1 MANQYGL
8 LRERRFLPFF
18 LTQFLGAFN
27 DNVFKNALM
36 ILLAFKAASWISMD
50 KNLVQN
56 LGQVVFILPFLLFS
70 ATCGQLADKYDKAKL
85 TRFVKLFEIAI
96 MFVAG
101 LGFFFKSPVL
111 LFVALFMMGTHS
123 TLFGPV
129 KYAILPQHLKQAELV
144 GGNGLV
150 EMGTFLAI
158 LMGEILG
165 GILIGFETNGML
177 LVTLVTLGL
186 AVAGYLTSRAIPAS
200 PAPSPHLKI
209 NWNPITES
217 IRNFNFT
224 RQNRTVFLSILGISW
239 FWFYGATFLTQFP
252 NFSREILGGSEHVV
266 TLLLAIFSVGVGVG
280 SLLCERLSG
289 HKVEIGLVPFGSI
302 GMTFFGLDLYFASC
316 GLPPPTGHDLGAW
329 DFLQTP
335 GSWRISFDLLM
346 LGLFGGFYIV
356 PLYALIQTRS
366 EESHRS
372 RIIAGNNIL
381 NALFL
386 VLAAALAIVVFKLG
400 FTISQLF
407 LIAAILNAC
416 VAIYI
421 YTLVPEFLMRFL
433 MWLLIHSV
441 YRLRKEGLHNIPD
454 EGPAVLV
461 CNHVSFVDALVIAAG
476 CQRPIRFVM
485 DQNIFK
491 IPLLNF
497 VFRTAKTIPIAS
509 AKEDPQALE
518 RAYDEVAK
526 ALAAG
531 DLVGIFPEGKI
542 THNGDI
548 SEFKSGI
555 KRIVDRT
562 PVPVVPLALRG
573 LRGSFFSR
581 MGGKAM
587 SRFFPRGISS
597 KIALVAGAAIPPGQV
612 ALESLQATVQAL
624 RGDWK

>member
-36 ILLAFKAASWISMD
+36 ILFAFKAASWISLD

-96 MFVAG
+96 MLVAG
-101 LGFFFKSPVL
+101 LGFFLKSPVL
-111 LFVALFMMGTHS
+111 LFVALFMMGAHS

-129 KYAILPQHLKQAELV
+129 KYAILPQHLKQEELV

-158 LMGEILG
+158 LLGEILG
-165 GILIGFETNGML
+165 GVLIGFETHGML
-177 LVTLVTLGL
+177 LVTIVTLAL

-200 PAPSPHLKI
+200 PAPSPDLTI

-217 IRNFNFT
+217 IRNFHFT

-266 TLLLAIFSVGVGVG
+266 TLLLAIFSVGVGLG

-302 GMTFFGLDLYFASC
+302 GMTVFGLDLYFASR
-316 GLPPPTGHDLGAW
+316 GLAPPSGHDLGAW

-356 PLYALIQTRS
+356 PL
-366 EESHRS
+366 
-372 RIIAGNNIL
+372 
-381 NALFL
+381 
-386 VLAAALAIVVFKLG
+386 
-400 FTISQLF
+400 
-407 LIAAILNAC
+407 
-416 VAIYI
+416 
-421 YTLVPEFLMRFL
+421 
-433 MWLLIHSV
+433 
-441 YRLRKEGLHNIPD
+441 
-454 EGPAVLV
+454 
-461 CNHVSFVDALVIAAG
+461 
-476 CQRPIRFVM
+476 
-485 DQNIFK
+485 
-491 IPLLNF
+491 
-497 VFRTAKTIPIAS
+497 
-509 AKEDPQALE
+509 
-518 RAYDEVAK
+518 
-526 ALAAG
+526 
-531 DLVGIFPEGKI
+531 
-542 THNGDI
+542 
-548 SEFKSGI
+548 
-555 KRIVDRT
+555 
-562 PVPVVPLALRG
+562 
-573 LRGSFFSR
+573 
-581 MGGKAM
+581 
-587 SRFFPRGISS
+587 
-597 KIALVAGAAIPPGQV
+597 
-612 ALESLQATVQAL
+612 
-624 RGDWK
+624 

>member
-1 MANQYGL
+1 
-8 LRERRFLPFF
+8 
-18 LTQFLGAFN
+18 
-27 DNVFKNALM
+27 M
-36 ILLAFKAASWISMD
+36 ILFAFKAASWITLD

-70 ATCGQLADKYDKAKL
+70 ATCGQIADKYDKAKL
-85 TRFVKLFEIAI
+85 TRFVKLFEIAT
-96 MFVAG
+96 MLVAG
-101 LGFFFKSPVL
+101 LGFFLKSPVV
-111 LFVALFMMGTHS
+111 LFVALFMMGAHS

-129 KYAILPQHLKQAELV
+129 KYAILPQHLKQEELV

-158 LMGEILG
+158 LLGEILG
-165 GILIGFETNGML
+165 GILIGFEANGML

-200 PAPSPHLKI
+200 PAPSPELKI

-217 IRNFNFT
+217 IRNFHFT
-224 RQNRTVFLSILGISW
+224 RQNRSVFLSILGISW
-239 FWFYGATFLTQFP
+239 FWFYGATLLTQFP
-252 NFSREILGGSEHVV
+252 NFSREILGGNEHVV

-302 GMTFFGLDLYFASC
+302 GMTLFGLELYFASR
-316 GLPPPTGHDLGAW
+316 GFIAAGHDRGAW
-329 DFLQTP
+329 DFLQTA

-346 LGLFGGFYIV
+346 LGMFGGFYIV

-366 EESHRS
+366 EQSHRS

-386 VLAAALAIVVFKLG
+386 IFAAVLAIVVFKLG
-400 FTISQLF
+400 FTIPQLF
-407 LIAAILNAC
+407 LSAAILNAC

-421 YTLVPEFLMRFL
+421 YTLVPEFLMRFI
-433 MWLLIHSV
+433 MWMLIHSV
-441 YRLRKEGLHNIPD
+441 YRLKKEGLHNIPD
-454 EGPAVLV
+454 EGAAVLV

-485 DQNIFK
+485 DQNIFR
-491 IPLLNF
+491 IPVLNF

-509 AKEDPQALE
+509 AKDDPQALE
-518 RAYDEVAK
+518 RAYDDVAK

-542 THNGDI
+542 THSGDI
-548 SEFKSGI
+548 NEFKSGI
-555 KRIVDRT
+555 KRIIDRT
-562 PVPVVPLALRG
+562 PVPVIPLALQG
-573 LRGSFFSR
+573 LWGSFFSR

-587 SRFFPRGISS
+587 SRFFPRGVSS
-597 KIALVAGAAIPPGQV
+597 KIALVAGPAIPAAQV
-612 ALESLQATVQAL
+612 VPEVLRERVLKL

>member
-1 MANQYGL
+1 MSNQYGL

-36 ILLAFKAASWISMD
+36 ILLAFKAASWISLD
-50 KNLVQN
+50 RNLVQN
-56 LGQVVFILPFLLFS
+56 IGQVVFILPFLLFS

-96 MFVAG
+96 MLVAG
-101 LGFFFKSPVL
+101 LGFYLKSPAL
-111 LFVALFMMGTHS
+111 LFVALFLMGTHS

-129 KYAILPQHLKQAELV
+129 KYAILPQHLKQHELV

-158 LMGEILG
+158 LLGEILG
-165 GILIGFETNGML
+165 GVLIGVETHGML
-177 LVTLVTLGL
+177 LVTIVTLGL
-186 AVAGYLTSRAIPAS
+186 AIAGYFTSRAIPAS
-200 PAPSPHLKI
+200 PAPAPNLKI

-224 RQNRTVFLSILGISW
+224 KQNRTVFLSILGISW

-252 NFSREILGGSEHVV
+252 SFSRDVLGGGEHVV
-266 TLLLAIFSVGVGVG
+266 TWLLAIFSVGVGLG

-302 GMTFFGLDLYFASC
+302 GMTLFGLDLYFASR
-316 GLPPPTGHDLGAW
+316 GLVPAAHEIGAME
-329 DFLQTP
+329 FLNRP
-335 GSWRISFDLLM
+335 GGWRISFDLLM

-381 NALFL
+381 NAVFL
-386 VLAAALAIVVFKLG
+386 ILSAILAIVVFKLG
-400 FTISQLF
+400 FTIPQLF

-433 MWLLIHSV
+433 MWILIHSV
-441 YRLRKEGLHNIPD
+441 YRLKKEDLHHIPD

-461 CNHVSFVDALVIAAG
+461 CNHVSFVDAMVIAAG
-476 CQRPIRFVM
+476 CPRPIRFVM
-485 DQNIFK
+485 DHNIFK
-491 IPLLNF
+491 MPILNF

-526 ALAAG
+526 ALGNG

-542 THNGDI
+542 THTGDI
-548 SEFKSGI
+548 NEFKPGI
-555 KRIVDRT
+555 KRIIERT
-562 PVPVVPLALRG
+562 PVPVIPLALCG
-573 LRGSFFSR
+573 LWGSFFSR

-587 SRFFPRGISS
+587 SRFFPRGFSS
-597 KIALVAGAAIPPGQV
+597 KIALVAGAPVTPAQV
-612 ALESLQATVQAL
+612 SPENLQSAVASL

>member
-36 ILLAFKAASWISMD
+36 ILLAFKAASWISLD

-56 LGQVVFILPFLLFS
+56 IGQVAFILPFLLFS

-85 TRFVKLFEIAI
+85 TRFVKLFEIGI
-96 MFVAG
+96 MLVAG
-101 LGFFFKSPVL
+101 LGFYVKSPVL
-111 LFVALFMMGTHS
+111 LFVALFMMGMHS

-129 KYAILPQHLKQAELV
+129 KYAILPQHLKQHELV

-158 LMGEILG
+158 LLGEILG
-165 GILIGFETNGML
+165 GVLIGVDNHGML
-177 LVTLVTLGL
+177 LVTIVTLGL
-186 AVAGYLTSRAIPAS
+186 GIAGYLASRAIPAS
-200 PAPSPHLKI
+200 PAPAPNLKI

-217 IRNFNFT
+217 IRNFHFT
-224 RQNRTVFLSILGISW
+224 KQNRTVFLSILGISW

-252 NFSREILGGSEHVV
+252 SFSRDVLGGGEHVV
-266 TLLLAIFSVGVGVG
+266 TLLLAIFSVGVGLG

-302 GMTFFGLDLYFASC
+302 GMTLFGVDLYFASR
-316 GLPPPTGHDLGAW
+316 GITPGGHDLGAW
-329 DFLQTP
+329 NFLQTP
-335 GSWRISFDLLM
+335 GSWRVCFDLVM

-366 EESHRS
+366 EETHRS

-386 VLAAALAIVVFKLG
+386 ILAALLAIIVFKLG
-400 FTISQLF
+400 FTIPQLF
-407 LIAAILNAC
+407 LIAAVLNAC

-421 YTLVPEFLMRFL
+421 YLLVPEFLMRFL
-433 MWLLIHSV
+433 MWILIHSV
-441 YRLRKEGLHNIPD
+441 YRLKKEGLHNIPD
-454 EGPAVLV
+454 EGAAVLV

-476 CQRPIRFVM
+476 CPRPIRFVM
-485 DQNIFK
+485 DHNIFK
-491 IPLLNF
+491 MPLLSF

-526 ALAAG
+526 ALSEG
-531 DLVGIFPEGKI
+531 DLIGIFPEGKI

-548 SEFKSGI
+548 NEFKPGI
-555 KRIVDRT
+555 KRIIDRT
-562 PVPVVPLALRG
+562 PVPVIPLALRG
-573 LRGSFFSR
+573 LWGSFFSR

-587 SRFFPRGISS
+587 NRFFPRGFSS
-597 KIALVAGAAIPPGQV
+597 KIALVAGAAVPPAQV
-612 ALESLQATVQAL
+612 APKSLQATVLAL

>member
-8 LRERRFLPFF
+8 LREKRFLPFF

-36 ILLAFKAASWISMD
+36 ILLAFKAASWITLD

-56 LGQVVFILPFLLFS
+56 LGQVIFILPFLLFS

-96 MFVAG
+96 MLVAG
-101 LGFFFKSPVL
+101 LGFFFKSAIL

-129 KYAILPQHLKQAELV
+129 KYAILPQHLKKEELV

-158 LMGEILG
+158 LLGEILG
-165 GILIGFETNGML
+165 GILIGIETNGML
-177 LVTLVTLGL
+177 WVTLVTLAL
-186 AVAGYLTSRAIPAS
+186 AIAGYLTSRAIPAS
-200 PAPSPHLKI
+200 PAPSPELKI

-252 NFSREILGGSEHVV
+252 NFSREILGGNEHVV

-302 GMTFFGLDLYFASC
+302 GMTLFGLDLYFASR
-316 GLPPPTGHDLGAW
+316 GYVAAGHDLGAW
-329 DFLQTP
+329 DFLRTP

-386 VLAAALAIVVFKLG
+386 VLAAVLAIVVFKLG
-400 FTISQLF
+400 FTIPQLF

-421 YTLVPEFLMRFL
+421 YMLVPEFLMRFI
-433 MWLLIHSV
+433 MWILIHSV
-441 YRLRKEGLHNIPD
+441 YRLKKEGLHHIPD
-454 EGPAVLV
+454 EGAAVLV

-476 CQRPIRFVM
+476 CPRPIRFVM
-485 DQNIFK
+485 DHHIFK
-491 IPLLNF
+491 TPILNF
-497 VFRTAKTIPIAS
+497 VFRTAKAIPIAS
-509 AKEDPQALE
+509 AKENPEALE
-518 RAYDEVAK
+518 RAYDDVAK
-526 ALAAG
+526 ALDDG

-542 THNGDI
+542 THTGDI
-548 SEFKSGI
+548 NEFKSGI
-555 KRIVDRT
+555 KRIVERT
-562 PVPVVPLALRG
+562 PVPVIPLALRG
-573 LRGSFFSR
+573 LWGSFFSR

-587 SRFFPRGISS
+587 SRFFPRGFSS
-597 KIALVAGAAIPPGQV
+597 KIELVAGTPILPAQV
-612 ALESLQATVQAL
+612 TPESLHAKVQAL

>member
-36 ILLAFKAASWISMD
+36 ILFAFKASEWIAMD

-70 ATCGQLADKYDKAKL
+70 ATCGQLADKYDKAQL
-85 TRFVKLFEIAI
+85 TRFVKIFEITI
-96 MFVAG
+96 MLVAG
-101 LGFFFKSPVL
+101 LGFYLKNPGL
-111 LFVALFMMGTHS
+111 LFVALFMMGLHS

-129 KYAILPQHLKQAELV
+129 KYAILPQHLKPEELV

-158 LMGEILG
+158 LIGTILG
-165 GILIGFETNGML
+165 GILVAIEGNGL
-177 LVTLVTLGL
+177 LWVTIVTLAL
-186 AVAGYLTSRAIPAS
+186 AIVGYATSRAIPVS
-200 PAPSPHLKI
+200 PAPSPELKI

-224 RQNRTVFLSILGISW
+224 KQNRTVFLSILGISW

-252 NFSREILGGSEHVV
+252 NFSKTILGGSEQVV

-302 GMTFFGLDLYFASC
+302 GMTLFGLDLYFASR
-316 GLPPPTGHDLGAW
+316 GLPTPGGAEIGAW
-329 DFLQTP
+329 AFLLIATH
-335 GSWRISFDLLM
+335 WRIAFDLLM
-346 LGLFGGFYIV
+346 LGLFGGLYIV

-386 VLAAALAIVVFKLG
+386 VLAAGLAILVFKLG
-400 FTISQLF
+400 FTIPQLF
-407 LIAAILNAC
+407 LVAAILNAV

-441 YRLRKEGLHNIPD
+441 YRLDKKDLRNIPD

-461 CNHVSFVDALVIAAG
+461 CNHVSFVDAVVIAAG
-476 CQRPIRFVM
+476 CPRPVRFVM
-485 DQNIFK
+485 DHNIFK
-491 IPLLNF
+491 IPILNF
-497 VFRTAKTIPIAS
+497 IFRTAKTIPIAS

-518 RAYDEVAK
+518 HAYDQVAK
-526 ALAAG
+526 ALANG

-542 THNGDI
+542 TADGEMN
-548 SEFKSGI
+548 EFKSGI

-562 PVPVVPLALRG
+562 PVPVIPLALRG
-573 LRGSFFSR
+573 LWGSFFSR
-581 MGGKAM
+581 MDGKAM
-587 SRFFPRGISS
+587 SRFFPRGLSP
-597 KIALVAGAAIPPGQV
+597 KIALVAGPAIPAANVTPD
-612 ALESLQATVQAL
+612 SLHATVLAL

>member
-8 LRERRFLPFF
+8 LREKRFLPFF

-36 ILLAFKAASWISMD
+36 ILFAFKAASWISLD

-56 LGQVVFILPFLLFS
+56 LGQVIFILPFLLFS

-85 TRFVKLFEIAI
+85 TRFVKLFEIGI
-96 MFVAG
+96 MLVAG
-101 LGFFFKSPVL
+101 LGFFLKSAIL

-129 KYAILPQHLKQAELV
+129 KYAILPQHLKKEELV

-158 LMGEILG
+158 LLGEILG

-177 LVTLVTLGL
+177 WVTVVTLAL
-186 AVAGYLTSRAIPAS
+186 AIAGYFTSRAIPAS
-200 PAPSPHLKI
+200 PAPSPDLKI

-252 NFSREILGGSEHVV
+252 NFSRDVLGGSEHVV
-266 TLLLAIFSVGVGVG
+266 TLLLAIFSIGVGVG

-302 GMTFFGLDLYFASC
+302 GMTLFGLDLYFASR
-316 GLPPPTGHDLGAW
+316 GYVATGHDLGAW
-329 DFLQTP
+329 DFLRTP

-386 VLAAALAIVVFKLG
+386 ILAAVLAIVVFKLG
-400 FTISQLF
+400 FTIPQLF

-421 YTLVPEFLMRFL
+421 YTLVPEFLMRFI
-433 MWLLIHSV
+433 MWMLIHSV
-441 YRLRKEGLHNIPD
+441 YRLRKEGLENIPD

-476 CQRPIRFVM
+476 CPRPIRFVM
-485 DQNIFK
+485 DHNIFRTP
-491 IPLLNF
+491 ILNF
-497 VFRTAKTIPIAS
+497 VFRTAKAIPIAS

-518 RAYDEVAK
+518 HAYDEVAK
-526 ALAAG
+526 ALTGG

-542 THNGDI
+542 THSGEIN
-548 SEFKSGI
+548 EFKPGI
-555 KRIVDRT
+555 KRIVERT
-562 PVPVVPLALRG
+562 PVPVIPLALRG
-573 LRGSFFSR
+573 LWGSFFSR

-587 SRFFPRGISS
+587 SRFFPRGLSS
-597 KIALVAGAAIPPGQV
+597 KIELVAGPAIKTAQIAP
-612 ALESLQATVQAL
+612 ESLQATVAAL
-624 RGDWK
+624 RGNWK

>member
-8 LRERRFLPFF
+8 LLERRFLPFF

-36 ILLAFKAASWISMD
+36 ILFAFKAASWISLD

-56 LGQVVFILPFLLFS
+56 TGQVVFILPFLLFS

-96 MFVAG
+96 MLVAG
-101 LGFFFKSPVL
+101 LGFFFRSPVL
-111 LFVALFMMGTHS
+111 LFLALFMMGTHS

-129 KYAILPQHLKQAELV
+129 KYAILPQHLKQEELV

-158 LMGEILG
+158 LLGEILG
-165 GILIGFETNGML
+165 GVLIGFETNGML

-186 AVAGYLTSRAIPAS
+186 AIAGYVTSRGIPAS
-200 PAPSPHLKI
+200 PAPSPDLQI
-209 NWNPITES
+209 NWNPVTEN

-224 RQNRTVFLSILGISW
+224 KQNRTVFLSILGISW

-252 NFSREILGGSEHVV
+252 NFSREVLGGNEHVV
-266 TLLLAIFSVGVGVG
+266 TLLLAVFSIGVGVG

-302 GMTFFGLDLYFASC
+302 GMTLFGLDLYFASR
-316 GLPPPTGHDLGAW
+316 GLTPSSHDLAAW
-329 DFLQTP
+329 EFLQTH
-335 GSWRISFDLLM
+335 GSWRICFDLLM

-386 VLAAALAIVVFKLG
+386 ILAAVLAIIVFKLG
-400 FTISQLF
+400 FTIPQLF

-421 YTLVPEFLMRFL
+421 YTLVPEFLMRFV
-433 MWLLIHSV
+433 MWMLIHSV
-441 YRLRKEGLHNIPD
+441 YRLKKEGLHNIPD
-454 EGPAVLV
+454 EGAAVLV

-476 CQRPIRFVM
+476 CPRPIRFVM
-485 DQNIFK
+485 DHNIFK
-491 IPLLNF
+491 IPILNF
-497 VFRTAKTIPIAS
+497 VFRTAKTIPITS
-509 AKEDPQALE
+509 AKENPQALE
-518 RAYDEVAK
+518 RAYDEVAN
-526 ALAAG
+526 ALSNG

-542 THNGDI
+542 TSTGEIN
-548 SEFKSGI
+548 EFKSGI

-562 PVPVVPLALRG
+562 PVPVIPLALRG
-573 LRGSFFSR
+573 LWGSFFSR

-587 SRFFPRGISS
+587 SRFFPRGFSS
-597 KIALVAGAAIPPGQV
+597 KIALVAGPPVAPAQV
-612 ALESLQATVQAL
+612 TAESLQSTVLVL

>member
-36 ILLAFKAASWISMD
+36 ILFAFKAASWISLD

-85 TRFVKLFEIAI
+85 TRFVKLFEIGI
-96 MFVAG
+96 MLVAG
-101 LGFFFKSPVL
+101 VGFFLKSPAL
-111 LFVALFMMGTHS
+111 LFLALFMMGTHS

-129 KYAILPQHLKQAELV
+129 KYAILPQHLKQDELV

-158 LMGEILG
+158 LLGEILG

-186 AVAGYLTSRAIPAS
+186 AIAGYLTSRAIPPS
-200 PAPSPHLKI
+200 PAPSPDLKI

-217 IRNFNFT
+217 VRNFNFT

-252 NFSREILGGSEHVV
+252 NFSREVLGGSEHVV
-266 TLLLAIFSVGVGVG
+266 TLLLAIFSIGVAVG

-302 GMTFFGLDLYFASC
+302 GMTLFGLDLYFASR
-316 GLPPPTGHDLGAW
+316 GFIPAGHGLGAW
-329 DFLQTP
+329 QFLQTS
-335 GSWRISFDLLM
+335 GSWRISFDLLL
-346 LGLFGGFYIV
+346 LGVFGGFYIV

-386 VLAAALAIVVFKLG
+386 ILAAVLAIVVFKLG
-400 FTISQLF
+400 FTIPQLF

-421 YTLVPEFLMRFL
+421 YTLVPEFLMRFI
-433 MWLLIHSV
+433 MWILIHSV
-441 YRLRKEGLHNIPD
+441 YRLKKEGLRNIPD
-454 EGPAVLV
+454 EGAAVLV

-476 CQRPIRFVM
+476 CPRPIRFVM
-485 DQNIFK
+485 DHNIFK
-491 IPLLNF
+491 VPVLNF

-518 RAYDEVAK
+518 HAYDEVAK
-526 ALAAG
+526 ALSDG

-542 THNGDI
+542 TSTGDI
-548 SEFKSGI
+548 NEFKSGI
-555 KRIVDRT
+555 KRIIERT
-562 PVPVVPLALRG
+562 PVPVIPLALRG
-573 LRGSFFSR
+573 LWGSFFSR

>member
-50 KNLVQN
+50 KNMVQN
-56 LGQVVFILPFLLFS
+56 IGQVVFILPFLFFS

-85 TRFVKLFEIAI
+85 TRFVKLFEIGI
-96 MFVAG
+96 MLVAG
-101 LGFFFKSPVL
+101 LGFYFKSPVL
-111 LFVALFMMGTHS
+111 LFLALFMMGTHS

-129 KYAILPQHLKQAELV
+129 KYAILPQHLKKEELV

-158 LMGEILG
+158 LLGEILG
-165 GILIGFETNGML
+165 GVLIGFENNGML
-177 LVTLVTLGL
+177 MVTIVTLGL
-186 AVAGYLTSRAIPAS
+186 AILGYFTSRAIPAS
-200 PAPSPHLKI
+200 PAPSPELKI
-209 NWNPITES
+209 NWNPISES
-217 IRNFNFT
+217 IRNFHFT
-224 RQNRTVFLSILGISW
+224 KQNRTVFLSILGISW

-252 NFSREILGGSEHVV
+252 NFSREILGGNEHVV
-266 TLLLAIFSVGVGVG
+266 TLLLAIFSIGVALG

-302 GMTFFGLDLYFASC
+302 GMTLFGLDLYFASR
-316 GLPPPTGHDLGAW
+316 GIVPTGHELGAW
-329 DFLQTP
+329 EFLQSN

-386 VLAAALAIVVFKLG
+386 ILSAVLAIVVFHLG
-400 FTISQLF
+400 FTIPQLF

-421 YTLVPEFLMRFL
+421 YTLVPEFLMRFI
-433 MWLLIHSV
+433 MWILIHSV
-441 YRLRKEGLHNIPD
+441 YRLKKEGMHNIPD
-454 EGPAVLV
+454 EGGAVVV

-485 DQNIFK
+485 DHNIFK
-491 IPLLNF
+491 IPILNF
-497 VFRTAKTIPIAS
+497 VFRTAKAIPIAA

-518 RAYDEVAK
+518 HAYDEVAK
-526 ALAAG
+526 ALQNG

-542 THNGDI
+542 TATGDMN
-548 SEFKSGI
+548 EFKSGI
-555 KRIVDRT
+555 KRIVERT
-562 PVPVVPLALRG
+562 PVPVIPLALRG
-573 LRGSFFSR
+573 LWGSFFSR

-587 SRFFPRGISS
+587 SRFFPRGFSS
-597 KIALVAGAAIPPGQV
+597 KIALAAGPAIPAAEV
-612 ALESLQATVQAL
+612 APESLFATVSAL
-624 RGDWK
+624 RGNWK

>member
-36 ILLAFKAASWISMD
+36 ILFAFKAASWITLD

-85 TRFVKLFEIAI
+85 TQFVKLFEIGI
-96 MFVAG
+96 MLVAG
-101 LGFFFKSPVL
+101 VGFFLKSPAL
-111 LFVALFMMGTHS
+111 LFLALFMMGTHS

-129 KYAILPQHLKQAELV
+129 KYAILPQHLKKEELI

-158 LMGEILG
+158 LLGEILG
-165 GILIGFETNGML
+165 GILIGVETNGML
-177 LVTLVTLGL
+177 LVTLVTLAL
-186 AVAGYLTSRAIPAS
+186 AIAGYITSRAIPAS
-200 PAPSPHLKI
+200 PAPSPDLKI

-217 IRNFNFT
+217 IRNFHFT
-224 RQNRTVFLSILGISW
+224 KQNRTVFLSILGISW

-252 NFSREILGGSEHVV
+252 NFSREVLGGSEHVV
-266 TLLLAIFSVGVGVG
+266 TLLLAVFSVGVGVG

-302 GMTFFGLDLYFASC
+302 GMTLFGLDLYFASR
-316 GLPPPTGHDLGAW
+316 GLVPSGHDLGAW
-329 DFLQTP
+329 QFLQTT

-386 VLAAALAIVVFKLG
+386 ILAAVLAIVVFHFG
-400 FTISQLF
+400 FTIPQLF

-421 YTLVPEFLMRFL
+421 YTLVPEFLMRFI
-433 MWLLIHSV
+433 MWILIHSV
-441 YRLRKEGLHNIPD
+441 YRLKKEGLRNIPD
-454 EGPAVLV
+454 EGAAVLV

-476 CQRPIRFVM
+476 CPRPIRFVM
-485 DQNIFK
+485 DHNIFK
-491 IPLLNF
+491 VPLLNF

-526 ALAAG
+526 ALEDG

-542 THNGDI
+542 TSTGDMN
-548 SEFKSGI
+548 EFKSGI
-555 KRIVDRT
+555 KRIIDRT
-562 PVPVVPLALRG
+562 PVPVIPLALRG
-573 LRGSFFSR
+573 LWGSFFSR

-597 KIALVAGAAIPPGQV
+597 KIELVAGAPISPTQV
-612 ALESLQATVQAL
+612 TPESLHDTVQAL

>member
-1 MANQYGL
+1 MASQYGL

-36 ILLAFKAASWISMD
+36 ILFAFKAASWISLD

-96 MFVAG
+96 MLVAG
-101 LGFFFKSPVL
+101 LGFFLKSPLVL
-111 LFVALFMMGTHS
+111 FMALFMMGAHS

-129 KYAILPQHLKQAELV
+129 KYAILPQHLKQEELV

-158 LMGEILG
+158 LLGEILG
-165 GILIGFETNGML
+165 GVLIGVETHGML
-177 LVTLVTLGL
+177 LVTVVTLAL
-186 AVAGYLTSRAIPAS
+186 AVAGYLTSLGIPAS
-200 PAPSPHLKI
+200 PAPSPDLKI

-217 IRNFNFT
+217 IRNFHFT
-224 RQNRTVFLSILGISW
+224 RRNRTVFLSILGISW

-252 NFSREILGGSEHVV
+252 NFSREVLGGNEHVV
-266 TLLLAIFSVGVGVG
+266 TLLLAIFSIGVGVG

-302 GMTFFGLDLYFASC
+302 GMTLFGLDLYFASR
-316 GLPPPTGHDLGAW
+316 GFVAAGHDLGAGS
-329 DFLQTP
+329 FLQTA

-346 LGLFGGFYIV
+346 LGMFGGFYIV

-386 VLAAALAIVVFKLG
+386 ILAAVLAIVVFKLG
-400 FTISQLF
+400 FTIPQLF

-421 YTLVPEFLMRFL
+421 YTLVPEFLMRFI
-433 MWLLIHSV
+433 MWMLIHSV
-441 YRLRKEGLHNIPD
+441 YRLKKDGLHNIPD
-454 EGPAVLV
+454 EGPAVVV

-485 DQNIFK
+485 DHNIFK

-497 VFRTAKTIPIAS
+497 VFRTAKAIPIAS
-509 AKEDPQALE
+509 AKEDPHALE

-542 THNGDI
+542 THSGDI
-548 SEFKSGI
+548 NEFKSGI
-555 KRIVDRT
+555 KRIVERT
-562 PVPVVPLALRG
+562 PVPVIPLALRG
-573 LRGSFFSR
+573 LWGSFFSR
-581 MGGKAM
+581 MGGSAM

-597 KIALVAGAAIPPGQV
+597 KIALVAGAPIPPTQV
-612 ALESLQATVQAL
+612 APESLQATVQAL

>member
-1 MANQYGL
+1 
-8 LRERRFLPFF
+8 
-18 LTQFLGAFN
+18 
-27 DNVFKNALM
+27 
-36 ILLAFKAASWISMD
+36 MD

-85 TRFVKLFEIAI
+85 TRFVKLFEIGI
-96 MFVAG
+96 MLVAG
-101 LGFFFKSPVL
+101 LGFYLKSPAL
-111 LFVALFMMGTHS
+111 LFLALFMMGTHS

-129 KYAILPQHLKQAELV
+129 KYAILPQHLKKEELV

-158 LMGEILG
+158 LLGEILG
-165 GILIGFETNGML
+165 GVLIGVENNGML

-186 AVAGYLTSRAIPAS
+186 AIAGYLTSRAIPAS
-200 PAPSPHLKI
+200 PAPSPDLKI

-217 IRNFNFT
+217 IRNFHFT
-224 RQNRTVFLSILGISW
+224 KQNRTVFLSILGISW

-252 NFSREILGGSEHVV
+252 NFSRDVLGGSEHVV

-302 GMTFFGLDLYFASC
+302 GMTLFGLDLYFASR
-316 GLPPPTGHDLGAW
+316 GLTPSGHDLGAW
-329 DFLQTP
+329 DFLRTP

-386 VLAAALAIVVFKLG
+386 ILAAALAIVVFKFG
-400 FTISQLF
+400 FTIPQLF

-421 YTLVPEFLMRFL
+421 YTLVPEFLMRFI
-433 MWLLIHSV
+433 MWILIHSV
-441 YRLRKEGLHNIPD
+441 YRLKKEGLHNIPD
-454 EGPAVLV
+454 EGAAVLV

-476 CQRPIRFVM
+476 CPRPIRFVM
-485 DQNIFK
+485 DHNIFK
-491 IPLLNF
+491 VPLLNF

-526 ALAAG
+526 ALGDG

-542 THNGDI
+542 TSTGEMN
-548 SEFKSGI
+548 EFKSGI
-555 KRIVDRT
+555 KRIVERT
-562 PVPVVPLALRG
+562 PVPVIPLALRG
-573 LRGSFFSR
+573 LWGSFFSR

-597 KIALVAGAAIPPGQV
+597 KIALVAGPAIPAARV
-612 ALESLQATVQAL
+612 APESLYAAL
-624 RGDWK
+624 CRRLARRLRSDRARRPRPTCLSSHAMLRRSIHAPFRHVLNTDKMSVRKSR

>member
-8 LRERRFLPFF
+8 LREKRFLPFF

-36 ILLAFKAASWISMD
+36 ILFAFKAASWISLD

-56 LGQVVFILPFLLFS
+56 LGQVIFILPFLLFS

-85 TRFVKLFEIAI
+85 TRFVKLFEIGI
-96 MFVAG
+96 MLVAG
-101 LGFFFKSPVL
+101 LGFFLKSAIL

-129 KYAILPQHLKQAELV
+129 KYAILPQHLKKEELV

-158 LMGEILG
+158 LLGEILG

-177 LVTLVTLGL
+177 WVTVVTLAL
-186 AVAGYLTSRAIPAS
+186 AIAGYFTSRAIPAS
-200 PAPSPHLKI
+200 PAPSPDLKI

-252 NFSREILGGSEHVV
+252 NFSRDVLGGSEHVV
-266 TLLLAIFSVGVGVG
+266 TLLLAIFSIGVGVG

-302 GMTFFGLDLYFASC
+302 GMTLFGLDLYFASR
-316 GLPPPTGHDLGAW
+316 GYVATGHDLGVW
-329 DFLQTP
+329 DFLRTP

-386 VLAAALAIVVFKLG
+386 ILAAVLAIVVFKLG
-400 FTISQLF
+400 FTIPQLF

-421 YTLVPEFLMRFL
+421 YTLVPEFLMRFI
-433 MWLLIHSV
+433 MWMLIHSV
-441 YRLRKEGLHNIPD
+441 YRLRKEGLENIPD

-476 CQRPIRFVM
+476 CPRPIRFVM
-485 DQNIFK
+485 DHNIFRTP
-491 IPLLNF
+491 ILNF
-497 VFRTAKTIPIAS
+497 VFRTAKAIPIAS

-518 RAYDEVAK
+518 HAYDEVAK
-526 ALAAG
+526 ALTGG

-542 THNGDI
+542 THSGEIN
-548 SEFKSGI
+548 EFKPGI
-555 KRIVDRT
+555 KRIVERT
-562 PVPVVPLALRG
+562 PVPVIPLALRG
-573 LRGSFFSR
+573 LWGSFFSR

-587 SRFFPRGISS
+587 SRFFPRGLSS
-597 KIALVAGAAIPPGQV
+597 KIELVAGPAIQPAQIAPE
-612 ALESLQATVQAL
+612 LLQATVAAL
-624 RGDWK
+624 RGNWK